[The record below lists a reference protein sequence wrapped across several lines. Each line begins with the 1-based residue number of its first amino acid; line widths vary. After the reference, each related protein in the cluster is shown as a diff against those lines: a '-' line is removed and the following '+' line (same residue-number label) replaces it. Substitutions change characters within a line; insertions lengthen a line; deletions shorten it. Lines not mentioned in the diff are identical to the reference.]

1 MQSEFGAL
9 TRNEMLDLVHR
20 PCDANLIQFLWIFK
34 HKKNYVGSFERYK
47 ARLVGE
53 GRSQVAGLDCDETF
67 SPLVKSATIRT
78 ILTIALS
85 KFWPIHQFDVQN
97 AFLHDDLH

>member
-34 HKKNYVGSFERYK
+34 RKKNYVGSFERYK
-47 ARLVGE
+47 ARLVGD
-53 GRSQVAGLDCDETF
+53 GIGHKLQVWIVMRL
-67 SPLVKSATIRT
+67 SAH
-78 ILTIALS
+78 
-85 KFWPIHQFDVQN
+85 W
-97 AFLHDDLH
+97 